1 MDIVGSKIYRV
12 SIHCN
17 IPDKHDAHAS
27 QPLVSFKIDQ
37 METCQLASP
46 EEIEFEINNICR
58 ELQSAGRK
66 AKKLLIDKE
75 KQIMHGVRRRQDSGM
90 DSMEHKKSKA

>member
-1 MDIVGSKIYRV
+1 
-12 SIHCN
+12 
-17 IPDKHDAHAS
+17 
-27 QPLVSFKIDQ
+27 

-90 DSMEHKKSKA
+90 DSMEHKEEQGLIKLHPWQVHLGTQGNS